1 MESFRDLFNFS
12 KPRRLWKT
20 QASGISV
27 EMGSGKIS
35 RTERKS
41 VQKRIESAR
50 SRLLDAPPLENFPP
64 NDNLPPDFQNSPV
77 DRTPPDNTDSGSIR
91 LAVQEEVKII

>member
-1 MESFRDLFNFS
+1 MESFRDLLNFS

-20 QASGISV
+20 QTSGITV
-27 EMGSGKIS
+27 RMGEGKIP
-35 RTERKS
+35 KS